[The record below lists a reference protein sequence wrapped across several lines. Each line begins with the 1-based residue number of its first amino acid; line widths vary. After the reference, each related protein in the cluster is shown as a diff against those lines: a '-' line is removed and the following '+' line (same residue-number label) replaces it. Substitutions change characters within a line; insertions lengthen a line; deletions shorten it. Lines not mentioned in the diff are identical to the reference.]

1 MIVKVA
7 MFYSFLSNNHLIR
20 SDIARDFFI
29 HCQINSS
36 YCMHLFTTTD
46 FFCLLYQIDTCV
58 QHEFAHLLFHPQNFF
73 AVRFTN
79 GGFRCILVF
88 AFFIPFLHIGGTL
101 HVDLFLGRGSPQPYA
116 RARARHARRRSD
128 RAGLSGRRI
137 SLGIAARN
145 AGLNAFQ
152 GFLVSLL
159 NNASAG
165 EYAGFTTIAADASY
179 LEIAVVTL
187 IANARYLL
195 MSCSLSQKFAPGTP
209 MRHRLL
215 VGYDVTDELFG
226 LAISCDGWLD
236 PYYMYGAILVAA
248 PSWAVGTAL
257 GVVVGNLLPARVVS
271 ALSVALY
278 GMFLAIIIPPA
289 RKNKVVAAL
298 VLLSFALSF
307 ACGRLPLVS
316 SLSSGTRT
324 ILLTVAL
331 SAGAALLFPVK
342 DAEKEGNAP

>member
-1 MIVKVA
+1 MSISHTGEGARSHTPALARGMRDGIPVGLGYLAVA
-7 MFYSFLSNNHLIR
+7 F
-20 SDIARDFFI
+20 
-29 HCQINSS
+29 
-36 YCMHLFTTTD
+36 
-46 FFCLLYQIDTCV
+46 
-58 QHEFAHLLFHPQNFF
+58 
-73 AVRFTN
+73 
-79 GGFRCILVF
+79 
-88 AFFIPFLHIGGTL
+88 
-101 HVDLFLGRGSPQPYA
+101 
-116 RARARHARRRSD
+116 
-128 RAGLSGRRI
+128 

-165 EYAGFTTIAADASY
+165 EYAGFTTIAADATY
-179 LEIAVVTL
+179 LEIAIVTL

-226 LAISCDGWLD
+226 LAISYDGWLD
-236 PYYMYGAILVAA
+236 PYYMVRRDSRRRAELGRRHSAGRCGRAI
-248 PSWAVGTAL
+248 
-257 GVVVGNLLPARVVS
+257 LLPARVVS

-289 RKNKVVAAL
+289 RKNKVVAVL
-298 VLLSFALSF
+298 VLLSFALSL
-307 ACGRLPLVS
+307 ACGYLPFVS
-316 SLSSGTRT
+316 TLSSGTRT
-324 ILLTVAL
+324 IILTVVL

-342 DAEKEGNAP
+342 DEVKEEDAA